1 MEIQTYHPWSL
12 IIILWISFEWAHSH
26 YTTRFDWLCR
36 GQCSLAI
43 NTKLCLGHLWLSKL
57 ILSCMNIRREQHVSE
72 TTCIWIGCKE
82 NVLQFAQWLSC
93 IQDIKTLNMYE
104 IAILNCWVNRIMTLH
119 CNYHI
124 QLNFSLLVIQTY
136 NSISDMKTFLSKAN
150 TFNSYRSK
158 LCSFSTSY
166 NQYNEN
172 HAYLK

>member
-1 MEIQTYHPWSL
+1 M
-12 IIILWISFEWAHSH
+12 
-26 YTTRFDWLCR
+26 RFDWLCR

-43 NTKLCLGHLWLSKL
+43 NTKLCLGHLWPSKL

-72 TTCIWIGCKE
+72 TTCIWIRCKE
-82 NVLQFAQWLSC
+82 NVLLFAQWFSC
-93 IQDIKTLNMYE
+93 ILDTKTLICMKSLYW
-104 IAILNCWVNRIMTLH
+104 ILNRIMTLH